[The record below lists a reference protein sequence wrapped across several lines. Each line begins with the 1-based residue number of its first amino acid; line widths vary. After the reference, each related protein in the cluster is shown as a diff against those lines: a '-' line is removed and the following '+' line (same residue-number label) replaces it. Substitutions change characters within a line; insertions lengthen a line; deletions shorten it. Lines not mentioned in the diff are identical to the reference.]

1 MNLVSAMC
9 PNCGAKLELD
19 ENMEKG
25 FCMYCGSQIIV
36 QDAVQKYKIEISG
49 KVSVEGILSAEDLA
63 KNGETLINIGN
74 FQQAYDTFE
83 ELSVKYPDDYRGWWG
98 MIRAVTVDFT
108 VMPEKENYRNE
119 MRVAAEEYYGYVLK
133 TVGNERKTEI
143 SDTYVKWDGEYGKK
157 QHIFELEA
165 EYGECAAAHSDAKGS
180 QIFGGFASV
189 GMFLLVVFLIAVS
202 VILTLIEISLIR
214 EVFTAESV
222 FNRIVCGA
230 IAAVLFAPA
239 LKLLIFTF
247 IGKLPEFIG
256 VISATRESARI
267 RAETKERMKEI
278 DSEYSDISNER

>member
-98 MIRAVTVDFT
+98 MVRAVTTDFT
-108 VMPEKENYRNE
+108 VMPENENYRTE
-119 MRVAAEEYYGYVLK
+119 MRIAVEEYYGYALK
-133 TVGNERKTEI
+133 TADKEHKSKI
-143 SDTYVKWDGEYGKK
+143 SDTYAKWDGEYREK
-157 QHIFELEA
+157 QHIFELEV
-165 EYGECAAAHSDAKGS
+165 ERGECAAAHSNAIGS
-180 QIFGGFASV
+180 QIFGGFAAV
-189 GMFLLVVFLIAVS
+189 GMFLLVLILIIATLIFGFIEAALIIEFFKGKGAASIVFA
-202 VILTLIEISLIR
+202 VILLVPVI
-214 EVFTAESV
+214 
-222 FNRIVCGA
+222 
-230 IAAVLFAPA
+230 
-239 LKLLIFTF
+239 KLAMYTF
-247 IGKLPEFIG
+247 FSKLPEFIG
-256 VISATRESARI
+256 VIAATKESART
-267 RAETKERMKEI
+267 RVVTKERMKEI
-278 DSEYSDISNER
+278 DEELSNRQ